1 MCVEFV
7 CVSVCVSEHVF
18 EEKGHRTDFSRV
30 DTDHACLAKGTRSSK
45 EIGEIA
51 HCYMDI

>member
-1 MCVEFV
+1 MLYLCVFL
-7 CVSVCVSEHVF
+7 CVSEHVF

-30 DTDHACLAKGTRSSK
+30 DTDRACLAKGTRSSK

-51 HCYMDI
+51 DCYMNI